1 MKNFTETVQQRKSIE
16 YLINNDVLFRA
27 ISYRMS
33 TGTPHEAVWLAVE
46 CATILRD
53 KIKNTAPQMDV
64 SEQEKHEG
72 YPLPKDDEERMHRE
86 QVRLNA
92 RMPT

>member
-1 MKNFTETVQQRKSIE
+1 MKNFTETVQQRKAIE
-16 YLINNDVLFRA
+16 HLMDNDVLFRA
-27 ISYRMS
+27 IAYRMS

-46 CATILRD
+46 CSTILSG
-53 KIKNTAPQMDV
+53 KIKNIVPQMDV
-64 SEQEKHEG
+64 NEQEKREG